1 MPPPPKLI
9 VHGCMTTSPL
19 ILHFTFNLTV
29 LDISEP
35 PKLPSFNEP
44 VTTADD
50 RLSHDLDDHEEGM
63 SMISSDTNSDNS
75 GSNYYESIF
84 YTIIMG
90 AWTLDSRMHG
100 YVIILLMH
108 VNVI

>member
-1 MPPPPKLI
+1 
-9 VHGCMTTSPL
+9 MTTSPL

-44 VTTADD
+44 VATAV
-50 RLSHDLDDHEEGM
+50 SHDLDDHEEGM

-84 YTIIMG
+84 YTIIMVHRH
-90 AWTLDSRMHG
+90 WTAGCMGVLSF
-100 YVIILLMH
+100 Y
-108 VNVI
+108 